1 MEIKKVVVTGNA
13 GFLHRHQVLF
23 KAMHPY
29 FENLECLPSGNLHS
43 VKLLD
48 TLIKGFFRI
57 TDFVHPGM
65 EIKLWTNQR
74 TFITRSQQT
83 ERKIRQ
89 LQYIPDLVFHVF
101 STFSPF
107 WDKFDIPY
115 VMYLDYT
122 MALAKKNW
130 LPWAPFTNPKE
141 LADWVDCE
149 HIAYERARYILT
161 MSNLVKS
168 SLVEDYCIKPEK
180 ITVVGSSG
188 NLQVPYEGEKTFGS
202 KQILFNGSDFQRK
215 GGDVVLAAFNQ
226 VKKTLPEAKL
236 VIIGKKLAI
245 VENGV
250 DNPGYISSPSEM
262 RNLFLKTDLVVAP
275 ARCDPFPTFLME
287 AMSYGVPCI
296 VSARDGMPEIID
308 NGVSGVVIDQPA
320 PDLLAH
326 QIINLLC
333 DIPVLTSMSQNARH
347 KVKNKFNWNNIAK
360 NISQVLST
368 IT

>member
-1 MEIKKVVVTGNA
+1 
-13 GFLHRHQVLF
+13 
-23 KAMHPY
+23 
-29 FENLECLPSGNLHS
+29 
-43 VKLLD
+43 
-48 TLIKGFFRI
+48 
-57 TDFVHPGM
+57 
-65 EIKLWTNQR
+65 
-74 TFITRSQQT
+74 
-83 ERKIRQ
+83 
-89 LQYIPDLVFHVF
+89 
-101 STFSPF
+101 
-107 WDKFDIPY
+107 
-115 VMYLDYT
+115 
-122 MALAKKNW
+122 
-130 LPWAPFTNPKE
+130 
-141 LADWVDCE
+141 
-149 HIAYERARYILT
+149 

-168 SLVEDYCIKPEK
+168 SLVEDYRIKPDK

-188 NLQVPYEGEKTFGS
+188 NVQEPYEGEKTFGS
-202 KQILFNGSDFQRK
+202 KQILFNGSDFERK
-215 GGDVVLAAFNQ
+215 GGDLVLAAFNQ
-226 VKKTLPEAKL
+226 VKTALPEAKL

-245 VENGV
+245 RENGV
-250 DNPGYISSPSEM
+250 DNPGHISSPSEM

-333 DIPVLTSMSQNARH
+333 DIPLLTSMSYNARH
-347 KVKNKFNWNNIAK
+347 KVKTRFNWNDIAK